1 MIYAVF
7 IIVIYSIKDQFT
19 FTDLQRGYT
28 TEEGVDDRGGMPVK
42 RHSMD
47 MAMKGLSVPE
57 GGDPSK
63 LRSTST
69 EDIGKKGESGAESDT
84 AGMEPDRPKRRGRSP
99 FRFFK
104 KKDEKGA
111 GPQEGYVDAQGRTKP
126 DSPPGT
132 SLTVRDPSVRA
143 SATQLVAPAVP
154 DRPSGLSPTTGTGSP
169 RRLSRVPTEVMPPE
183 DGSDYI
189 DSSSLDLV
197 DEYFYGIRIFPG
209 QEPNHVYCGWVTTTY
224 KQFDTSFDISRTR
237 KVVFEGFEE
246 LSMQQM

>member
-1 MIYAVF
+1 MIYIKIFNPVLNVLNKQ
-7 IIVIYSIKDQFT
+7 IIL
-19 FTDLQRGYT
+19 TDLQRGYT
-28 TEEGVDDRGGMPVK
+28 TEDAAEEERRGGLGVK

-47 MAMKGLSVPE
+47 MAMKGLSPE

-63 LRSTST
+63 MRSTST
-69 EDIGKKGESGAESDT
+69 EDLGKKGESGAESDT

-111 GPQEGYVDAQGRTKP
+111 GPQEGYVDASGRTKP
-126 DSPPGT
+126 ESPPGT
-132 SLTVRDPSVRA
+132 SLTVRDPSLRA
-143 SATQLVAPAVP
+143 SATQLVPPAVP
-154 DRPSGLSPTTGTGSP
+154 DRSGLSPSGTSSP
-169 RRLSRVPTEVMPPE
+169 RRLSRVPTEVIPPE

-224 KQFDTSFDISRTR
+224 KQFDTAFDIGRTR
-237 KVVFEGFEE
+237 KVVYEGFEE
-246 LSMQQM
+246 FSMQEM

>member
-1 MIYAVF
+1 M
-7 IIVIYSIKDQFT
+7 
-19 FTDLQRGYT
+19 QRGYT
-28 TEEGVDDRGGMPVK
+28 TEDAAEVERRGRLPVK

-47 MAMKGLSVPE
+47 LAMKGLSVPE

-69 EDIGKKGESGAESDT
+69 EDIVRKGESGAESDT
-84 AGMEPDRPKRRGRSP
+84 AAEPDRPKRRGRSP

-111 GPQEGYVDAQGRTKP
+111 AQEGIMDTQGRTKP
-126 DSPPGT
+126 LDSPPGT
-132 SLTVRDPSVRA
+132 SLTVRDPSLRA
-143 SATQLVAPAVP
+143 SATQLVPPAVP
-154 DRPSGLSPTTGTGSP
+154 DRPSGLSPTTGTSSP
-169 RRLSRVPTEVMPPE
+169 RRLSRIPTEVVPPE

-197 DEYFYGIRIFPG
+197 DEYFYGVRIFPG

-224 KQFDTSFDISRTR
+224 KQFGTSFDISRTR

-246 LSMQQM
+246 LSMQEM

>member
-1 MIYAVF
+1 MPLTSKIHFA
-7 IIVIYSIKDQFT
+7 
-19 FTDLQRGYT
+19 DLQRGYT
-28 TEEGVDDRGGMPVK
+28 TEDAAEEERRGGLGVK

-69 EDIGKKGESGAESDT
+69 EDLGKRGESGAESDT

-111 GPQEGYVDAQGRTKP
+111 GPQEGYVDPQGKTKP
-126 DSPPGT
+126 LDSPPGT
-132 SLTVRDPSVRA
+132 SLTVRDPSMRA
-143 SATQLVAPAVP
+143 SATQLVPPAVP
-154 DRPSGLSPTTGTGSP
+154 DRPSSGLSPTGTSSP
-169 RRLSRVPTEVMPPE
+169 RRLSRVPTDVVPPE

-224 KQFDTSFDISRTR
+224 KQFDTSFDIGRTR

-246 LSMQQM
+246 LSMQEM